1 MVARI
6 GTYANAQ
13 ALLQASMS
21 VQVKLAEQ
29 QGQEGTGVRSTTFGG
44 LKGDAGRLLDLQGQ
58 SARIKADGD
67 AATAAGAVTQAA
79 YSAVGSIADLAT
91 QVRSQLSAALSGT
104 YASGVTP
111 ITADQA
117 QSWLKSLQA
126 ALNTQ
131 IGGKYV
137 FAGQASDRP
146 PVDFSQAAYDPS
158 SAPDAPDTAYF
169 SGSSAGRSLSTSDGR
184 TIQLSTTAD
193 QPGFETLARALS
205 LIAAA
210 PTDQATLQKAYDQ
223 VSQAV
228 GEIGQTQAQ
237 ISDQAATLD
246 DIAASAKVKT
256 TTLGNLAT
264 DLNGAD
270 LATAA
275 VLVTQYQTQLEALY
289 QTIGKLSSDSL
300 LKYLS

>member
-13 ALLQASMS
+13 ALLQASLR
-21 VQVKLAEQ
+21 VQTKLADQ
-29 QGQEGTGVRSTTFGG
+29 QNQEATGVRSTNFSG
-44 LKGDAGRLLDLQGQ
+44 LKGDAGKLLDLQGQ

-111 ITADQA
+111 ITASQA
-117 QSWLKSLQA
+117 QTWLNSLQT

-131 IGGKYV
+131 ISGQYV
-137 FAGQASDRP
+137 FAGQAGDRP
-146 PVDFSQAAYDPS
+146 PVDFSQAAYDPTG
-158 SAPDAPDTAYF
+158 APDTPDTAYF
-169 SGSSAGRSLSTSDGR
+169 SGSSTARTLTTSDGR
-184 TIQLSTTAD
+184 TVQLSTTAD
-193 QPGFETLARALS
+193 QSGFETLARALS

-223 VSQAV
+223 VGQAV
-228 GEIGQTQAQ
+228 GEISQAQAQ

-246 DIAASAKVKT
+246 DIASTAKDKT
-256 TTLGNLAT
+256 TTLDNLAT

-270 LATAA
+270 LTTAA

-300 LKYLS
+300 LKYLT